1 MRDQRASVADEVVDP
16 VGAVSGGV
24 QHAANHPVG
33 IQNPLLDKAVQHAL
47 DLRPQAN
54 EHGIFQFFDF
64 RREVLQQVLP
74 QQGVLGHIRWA
85 TVIVV
90 LYEYRIAQTLIFVR

>member
-1 MRDQRASVADEVVDP
+1 MRDQRASVADEEVDP

-24 QHAANHPVG
+24 QHAGNHPVG
-33 IQNPLLDKAVQHAL
+33 IQNPLLDQEVQHAL

-74 QQGVLGHIRWA
+74 QQGVLGHIR
-85 TVIVV
+85 
-90 LYEYRIAQTLIFVR
+90 